1 MFIVCIT
8 CNFKWQS
15 FSAAKHFAFVF
26 FLMPITTI
34 FLNLHVMDNLKH
46 THTHTHLG
54 MSILTLAIS
63 IIPVKQLLFAVS
75 PLKYVKGFDFGAV
88 I

>member
-1 MFIVCIT
+1 MTLPLSISLSNIGNDELKLKCYLRNSYFIVCIT

-34 FLNLHVMDNLKH
+34 FLNLHVMDNLKN
-46 THTHTHLG
+46 THTH
-54 MSILTLAIS
+54 IWE
-63 IIPVKQLLFAVS
+63 
-75 PLKYVKGFDFGAV
+75 
-88 I
+88 